1 MLFLVKLFPEITIK
15 TRTVRWRLIRQ
26 LRKNIRSVLSEF
38 DPGVSAVG
46 EWDNLE
52 IQTST
57 DDPAVIAQIS
67 ESLACTPGIGK
78 YLLVDKYPRTDLD
91 AMLGLALEY
100 YGEKLV
106 GKTFA
111 VRCKRKG
118 KHTFK
123 STDVERYLGAGL
135 NAQTEVVG
143 VRLKDPDVTVL
154 IEVRDDFV
162 SMVRDQRS
170 CMGGFPLGCQ
180 DSVLS
185 LISGGFDSSV
195 SSYQCIKRG
204 LQTHYC
210 FFNLGGRVHE
220 LAKRGGPVLVDEVSR
235 ITSSEVYLCSI

>member
-15 TRTVRWRLIRQ
+15 TRTARSRLIRQ
-26 LRKNIRSVLSEF
+26 LRKTIRSVLSEF
-38 DPGVSAVG
+38 DPAVSAVG

-78 YLLVDKYPRTDLD
+78 YLLVDNYPRTDLE

-135 NAQTEVVG
+135 NAQTEAVAFG
-143 VRLKDPDVTVL
+143 
-154 IEVRDDFV
+154 
-162 SMVRDQRS
+162 
-170 CMGGFPLGCQ
+170 
-180 DSVLS
+180 
-185 LISGGFDSSV
+185 
-195 SSYQCIKRG
+195 
-204 LQTHYC
+204 
-210 FFNLGGRVHE
+210 
-220 LAKRGGPVLVDEVSR
+220 
-235 ITSSEVYLCSI
+235 